1 MPATADSKPIEILLV
16 EDNEGDVYLLK
27 TSFAD
32 AKIPNRIHV
41 AEDGAQA
48 LSMLSKQAPYESFV
62 TPDIILLDINLP
74 KVNGRDVL
82 DKVKNDPNLCNIPVI
97 VLSSSN
103 VPDDILEVYN
113 LRANS
118 FVTKPADLD
127 NFIEVARAIE
137 DFWMGIVKL
146 PTKVK

>member
-1 MPATADSKPIEILLV
+1 MPATADIKPIEILLV

-27 TSFAD
+27 ASFAD

-41 AEDGAQA
+41 AGDGAQA

-82 DKVKNDPNLCNIPVI
+82 EKVKSDPELCNIPVI

-103 VPDDILEVYN
+103 VPDDILEAYN
-113 LRANS
+113 LHANS

-127 NFIEVARAIE
+127 QFIEVAKAIE